1 MNRLEEIVKK
11 LNDNIRDFNLE
22 VIVDCIYD
30 LDKEGY
36 INQRD
41 AQYLFEDIMNDRCPI
56 PLSSFKEDTQWNI

>member
-1 MNRLEEIVKK
+1 MNRLEEIVEK

-22 VIVDCIYD
+22 VIADCICD

-36 INQRD
+36 ITQRD

-56 PLSSFKEDTQWNI
+56 PISSFKEDTQ